1 MNPFFKKHGLFI
13 VSFLVIW
20 AGIQIWQT
28 RSVPSGP
35 PPADALS
42 AALPLIS
49 GASIVEDQSLEQAL
63 VSLREKYPQ
72 TPIVIHIWAEW
83 CGFCKLEESSITTLA
98 SEHPVLTIAM
108 QSGPPEKVQRYLEDR
123 ALPWTTLVDRQ
134 GQVAQALGASGVPAF
149 MVLDENGHLRVPTM
163 GYTTLWGMRM
173 RLWWAMSGFFSSS
186 S

>member
-1 MNPFFKKHGLFI
+1 MKSFFKKHGLFI
-13 VSFLVIW
+13 SLFLVLW
-20 AGIQIWQT
+20 TGIQIWQT
-28 RSVPSGP
+28 RAVPSGP
-35 PPADALS
+35 PPEGVLS
-42 AALPLIS
+42 ASLPLIS
-49 GASIVEDQSLEQAL
+49 GTSILEDQSLAQVLAD
-63 VSLREKYPQ
+63 LREQYPQ
-72 TPIVIHIWAEW
+72 RPIVVHIWAEW

-98 SEHPVLTIAM
+98 AEHPVLTIAT

-149 MVLDENGHLRVPTM
+149 MVVDESGHLRVPTM
-163 GYTTLWGMRM
+163 GYTTLWGMRL